1 MRTTTSTLIRIAM
14 QDNLCFSIIAVL
26 EPGGAIRE
34 SYRYLVQKLDN
45 GIPSSV
51 LFESTF
57 DESGDGRAKA
67 IQCFDQRQTRPT
79 NAN

>member
-1 MRTTTSTLIRIAM
+1 MRATTSTLIRIAVE
-14 QDNLCFSIIAVL
+14 DNLCFSIIAVL

-51 LFESTF
+51 LYESTF
-57 DESGDGRAKA
+57 SNRAKA